1 MVSPGDVFVAQG
13 EWESPNRLVRHLRV
27 REVFW
32 SLSGA
37 VAAHV
42 GWRGSSRT
50 VEYLR
55 ATGPVWGEA
64 HTASRRRTAAVCML
78 LGALIALMAARQW
91 GNVAMVA
98 SLAMIAVTV
107 RVSLVDIDTHL
118 IPGGALVLGWFVSL
132 PLLALATAFGDGT
145 VRGMALGAGLAWVL
159 LAFVHL
165 LSRGDMGAGDVALGA
180 MLGAHAGWVSWQTAV
195 VGLFWAI
202 IIGGVTGAGL
212 LATRRV
218 SRRTFV
224 PFGPF
229 LVAGS
234 WIAVLR

>member
-1 MVSPGDVFVAQG
+1 
-13 EWESPNRLVRHLRV
+13 V

-32 SLSGA
+32 LLMGSL
-37 VAAHV
+37 AAFL
-42 GWRGSSRT
+42 GWRGAART
-50 VEYLR
+50 SDYLR

-64 HTASRRRTAAVCML
+64 HMSPRRSVAATCMA
-78 LGALIALMAARQW
+78 LGAVAAFLAARHW
-91 GNVAMVA
+91 GDITMVA
-98 SLAMIAVTV
+98 SLAMIAVST
-107 RVSLVDIDTHL
+107 RIALVDIDTHV
-118 IPGGALVLGWFVSL
+118 IPGGAMVLGWFAGL
-132 PLLALATAFGDGT
+132 PLLALATATGDGT
-145 VRGMALGAGLAWVL
+145 VRGMALGAGIAWVL

-180 MLGAHAGWVSWQTAV
+180 MLGAHAGWVSWETSLLA
-195 VGLFWAI
+195 LFWAVV
-202 IIGGVTGAGL
+202 IGGAAGAGL

-229 LVAGS
+229 LVAGA